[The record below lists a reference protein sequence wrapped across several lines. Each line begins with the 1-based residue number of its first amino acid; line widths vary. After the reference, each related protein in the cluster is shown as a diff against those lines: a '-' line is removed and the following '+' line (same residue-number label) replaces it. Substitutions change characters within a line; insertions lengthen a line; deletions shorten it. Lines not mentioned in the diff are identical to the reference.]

1 MELSVDI
8 PIEHPLEFPLELS
21 DLPRELQVYILSFV
35 YDPWRKEWKKVM
47 AELDS
52 QKAET
57 QTLVISRFMRL
68 YRPGKM
74 YTICLDCG
82 NFYKIPLYGSLAMYC
97 ECP

>member
-1 MELSVDI
+1 MKPLENPIVI
-8 PIEHPLEFPLELS
+8 PMEHPI

-35 YDPWRKEWKKVM
+35 YDPWRRAWKKVM
-47 AELDS
+47 MELDA
-52 QKAET
+52 QKTET
-57 QTLVISRFMRL
+57 QTLVISRFMRM